1 MKGYQN
7 SRTKISRLPKV
18 NSLPK
23 ETVFPVSMSL
33 ACAFGRTSAYGAKPI
48 VCSLLLPF
56 IIIST
61 NCRFTYFTRL
71 CFDYDYTIRTT
82 YTINSSC

>member
-1 MKGYQN
+1 MKGFQN
-7 SRTKISRLPKV
+7 SKTKISRLSKV

-56 IIIST
+56 IIT
-61 NCRFTYFTRL
+61 TTDLPL
-71 CFDYDYTIRTT
+71 CLRSYT
-82 YTINSSC
+82 